1 VDRFDVQEM
10 AAKLFFRS
18 DAVSGIC
25 GICQPGRKFE
35 RGSLS
40 PMLAAVAL
48 PGDEKPSEVTGPDF
62 ALGITPRWPGQQL
75 AAIPGV
81 KLVLD
86 AEIVNTDE
94 WNDILARTGLSTN
107 QMSLGEKVAWL
118 YVLLGVDFLGR
129 LEGSFS
135 LALWD
140 EKQSR
145 LLLAIDRLGI
155 SSLYWRREGDHLLF
169 GSRAGA
175 IRAAQ
180 DSPSEINPTAL
191 MQYFLFTTVP
201 APLGIYKGLQK
212 LRPGYCLLCEGGQE
226 REQQYWDM
234 EYPEGRERK
243 QDWSQEL
250 GQGIRAAVHRS
261 LDGCQPETT
270 GAYLSG
276 GTDSSS
282 VVAFAAEQFS
292 PVNTFSIYFAEERY
306 SEIGYARITANRFR
320 TQHHESRL
328 TSEDAL
334 AAIPKICAYYDE
346 PFANSSAIGAYHCA
360 AMAQKSGVT
369 TLLAGDGGDEI
380 FAGNERY
387 ASDRKFAKYGLL
399 PGWLRKGFIE
409 PAISLLPENGSWL
422 SLPARYVRRAGIPNP
437 RRIFSYGPFFSTPP
451 EEVFEPDFLN
461 EVPPD
466 GWMHIADEHYGHNK
480 DASELNKLMYFD
492 LKMILA
498 DNDLRKVAGTAE
510 LAGVRVRFPLLDH
523 SLVELTGRIPSNL
536 KMRGSE
542 KRYIFKQAMQGILP
556 AEVLSKKK
564 HGFGVPLGLWLLE
577 EPTLKAKMNE
587 VLNDP
592 QVRQRGYVRRQFL
605 DRLLSMQKREDAAF
619 YGEALWSVLALEL
632 WHRQQAESQ
641 TRSACV
647 L

>member
-1 VDRFDVQEM
+1 M
-10 AAKLFFRS
+10 AAEFCLRG

-25 GICQPGRKFE
+25 GISQPGREFV

-40 PMLAAVAL
+40 PMLTALAL
-48 PGDEKPSEVTGPDF
+48 PGDEKPLELAGAGC
-62 ALGITPRWPGQQL
+62 ALGITPRWPGHQL
-75 AAIPGV
+75 AAVPGV

-86 AEIVNTDE
+86 GELVNTDA
-94 WNDILARTGLSTN
+94 WDDTLARTGLSSN
-107 QMSLGEKVAWL
+107 QMSLGEKVAWI
-118 YVLLGVDFLGR
+118 YVLLGVDFLER

-155 SSLYWRREGDHLLF
+155 NSLYWRREGDRLLF

-175 IRAAQ
+175 IRAIQ
-180 DSPSEINPTAL
+180 NSPSEINPAAL

-212 LRPGYCLLCEGGQE
+212 LSAGYCLLFEGGQQTE
-226 REQQYWDM
+226 LQYWDM
-234 EYPEGRERK
+234 KYTESRQTGQDSWSRELR
-243 QDWSQEL
+243 E
-250 GQGIRAAVHRS
+250 GIRGAVHRS
-261 LDGCQPETT
+261 LDGCQAETT

-282 VVAFAAEQFS
+282 VVAFAAERFS
-292 PVNTFSIYFAEERY
+292 PLNTFSIYFAEERY

-320 TQHHESRL
+320 TQHHEGRL
-328 TSEDAL
+328 TAEDAL
-334 AAIPKICAYYDE
+334 SAIPKICAYYDE

-360 AMAQKSGVT
+360 AIAQNAGVT

-387 ASDRKFAKYGLL
+387 ASDRKFSSYGLL
-399 PGWLRKGFIE
+399 PGWVRKGLIE
-409 PAISLLPENGSWL
+409 PVVSLLPQNGSKL
-422 SLPARYVRRAGIPNP
+422 SLPGRYVRRAQIPNP

-451 EEVFEPDFLN
+451 LDVFEPDFLK
-461 EVPPD
+461 EAPPES
-466 GWMHIADEHYGHNK
+466 WMQIADEHYGHYK

-510 LAGVRVRFPLLDH
+510 IAGVRVRFPLLDH
-523 SLVELTGRIPSNL
+523 RLVELTGRIPSKL

-542 KRYIFKQAMQGILP
+542 KRFLFKQAMTGILP
-556 AEVLSKKK
+556 PEVLSKKK

-577 EPTLKAKMNE
+577 EPSLKEKMQE

-605 DRLLSMQKREDAAF
+605 DRLLSTQNREDAAF

-632 WHRQQAESQ
+632 WHREQAKLPAGSSCA
-641 TRSACV
+641 R
-647 L
+647 